1 MSEVPAFPGSY
12 VPSGA
17 DMTSSLVRIAIAMLF
32 VAVVAPAV
40 ASAQAV
46 KAGVVTTLEGN
57 VVATRGVDA
66 RPVALKFKDD
76 VFVDDRI
83 TTGDRS
89 IARLL
94 LGGKALVTIR
104 ERSTLTITEI
114 PGRATVHLDSGK
126 VAVAVARERMRPGE
140 SVEIRTPNA
149 VAGVRG
155 TVFIVDVS
163 QATAQAGGSAAG
175 AVTTHV
181 VTLQGSVAVQFAG
194 PGGAASGT
202 ILV

>member
-17 DMTSSLVRIAIAMLF
+17 DMTSPLVRTAIAMLF

-66 RPVALKFKDD
+66 SPVALKFKGD

-83 TTGDRS
+83 TMCDLS
-89 IARLL
+89 IVWLL
-94 LGGKALVTIR
+94 LGG
-104 ERSTLTITEI
+104 
-114 PGRATVHLDSGK
+114 
-126 VAVAVARERMRPGE
+126 M
-140 SVEIRTPNA
+140 
-149 VAGVRG
+149 VR
-155 TVFIVDVS
+155 V
-163 QATAQAGGSAAG
+163 
-175 AVTTHV
+175 
-181 VTLQGSVAVQFAG
+181 
-194 PGGAASGT
+194 
-202 ILV
+202 